1 MRVSRH
7 NSRSGNNSAK
17 HNDRNFNTA
26 DSLHI
31 HEEEKEKNVYWDCY
45 QGFRL
50 DGAPKRED
58 PPVFIF
64 GHIEEMFYSNQY
76 FDYRHGQHDRN
87 TKTRHTER
95 DKNAD
100 DLLHGIRTQ
109 PEETILQ
116 VGNIDESIDEV
127 TLINIMDRYQ
137 KWFEETFGSNVHI
150 LDWALHMDETTP
162 HVHERHV
169 FDYTNRY
176 GETEPCQEKAL
187 EALGIERP
195 YPDKPKGRMNC
206 RKITFD
212 KICREKFQ
220 QICKE
225 AGLKIETDPVYGGRG
240 YLEKQDFIIE
250 NQKKRLLEKETE
262 LKDLTMKVSD
272 LDELITGISDEAY
285 ETAVNKVTD
294 LAVRETADRY
304 QKVISDY
311 GNFLVSPKTGLPER
325 EVNLIRK
332 AFDAL
337 TGKIERSSETIRD
350 KMRKALRL
358 PGTEQPIKQEVRA
371 EIRESVLE
379 KLERKKETD
388 TRPNAK
394 QEKDD
399 RSAVPEKSD
408 FEK

>member
-1 MRVSRH
+1 
-7 NSRSGNNSAK
+7 
-17 HNDRNFNTA
+17 
-26 DSLHI
+26 
-31 HEEEKEKNVYWDCY
+31 
-45 QGFRL
+45 
-50 DGAPKRED
+50 
-58 PPVFIF
+58 
-64 GHIEEMFYSNQY
+64 
-76 FDYRHGQHDRN
+76 
-87 TKTRHTER
+87 
-95 DKNAD
+95 
-100 DLLHGIRTQ
+100 
-109 PEETILQ
+109 
-116 VGNIDESIDEV
+116 
-127 TLINIMDRYQ
+127 
-137 KWFEETFGSNVHI
+137 
-150 LDWALHMDETTP
+150 
-162 HVHERHV
+162 
-169 FDYTNRY
+169 
-176 GETEPCQEKAL
+176 
-187 EALGIERP
+187 
-195 YPDKPKGRMNC
+195 
-206 RKITFD
+206 
-212 KICREKFQ
+212 
-220 QICKE
+220 
-225 AGLKIETDPVYGGRG
+225 
-240 YLEKQDFIIE
+240 
-250 NQKKRLLEKETE
+250 
-262 LKDLTMKVSD
+262 MKVSD